1 MKKNRK
7 ISIIIALFC
16 LGSLF
21 LGITILA
28 NASPKTVKLGYVT
41 ATITATSQ
49 AREAKVVEKWCKE
62 KNWELSL
69 NDAGGSWA
77 KYTDL
82 IETLVESKVDAI
94 IVSNADLPS
103 IKPAIEFANKANIP
117 LIAIDSGWAPGVLA
131 NITVNNFVMGAQIST
146 YLVDR
151 LGAKGN
157 VVAVKFRQHFGCRRR
172 GKELDTVLSEFP
184 EIKLLDEHEMPPAGF
199 VEDTQST
206 METWLTRYG
215 NDIDAVFC
223 IFDDLSAAVTLA
235 IEAAGYTQKD
245 MFVIGIDG
253 TQQAYD
259 LIRRGSP
266 FVATIAQ
273 PFESYAKKALEIV
286 EDIVVNGVEPIVATG
301 GRHVIYMDAPL
312 ITQENVPAPGKTPFE

>member
-1 MKKNRK
+1 MRKKW
-7 ISIIIALFC
+7 SIVTGIVIVIVTLSL
-16 LGSLF
+16 LGS
-21 LGITILA
+21 GGVSE
-28 NASPKTVKLGYVT
+28 ASSKSVKLGYVT
-41 ATITATSQ
+41 ANISATSQ
-49 AREAKVVEKWCKE
+49 AREAKVVEKWCRE

-69 NDAGGSWA
+69 NDAGGSWS
-77 KYTDL
+77 KFTNL
-82 IETLVESKVDAI
+82 VETLVESKVDAI

-103 IKPAIEFANKANIP
+103 LKPAIEAANKANIP
-117 LIAIDSGWAPGVLA
+117 LIAIDSGWAPGVLV
-131 NITVNNFVMGAQIST
+131 NITVNNFVMGAQISS
-146 YLVDR
+146 YLVNR

-157 VVAVKFRQHFGCRRR
+157 VVAVKFREHFGTRRR

-184 EIKLLDEHEMPPAGF
+184 EVKLLDEHEMPPSGF

-215 NDIDAVFC
+215 NKIDAVFC
-223 IFDDLSAAVTLA
+223 VFDDLAAAATLA

-245 MFVIGIDG
+245 MFVVGIDG

-273 PFESYAKKALEIV
+273 PFEEYARKALKIV
-286 EDIVVNGVEPIVATG
+286 EDIVVKGMEPSKATG
-301 GRHVIYMDAPL
+301 GVHVIYLSAPL
-312 ITQENVPAPGKTPFE
+312 ITQTNVPPPGETPFD